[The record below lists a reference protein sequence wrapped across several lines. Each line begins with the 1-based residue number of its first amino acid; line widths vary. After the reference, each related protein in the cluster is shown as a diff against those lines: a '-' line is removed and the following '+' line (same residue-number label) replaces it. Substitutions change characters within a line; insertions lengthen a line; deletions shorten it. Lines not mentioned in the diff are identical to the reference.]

1 MGLSDKPEFTSAS
14 KFQPVETALEKVT
27 QDLRALQQ
35 DVVSELRQDIQQL
48 QAERSRL
55 RHEIDRLRDQRQML
69 QSQQQDLLTQHQLA
83 QQQAWAK
90 QLAKVMATHL
100 YAVLS
105 QRMQQDPSQP
115 ALSGSYQGTTYQSL
129 SALDTTLQ
137 QTLQS
142 LRQDLNSYQSNLSQ
156 QLNRMQTLEQQG
168 EAILEA
174 LVSRLSHQ
182 LQQEM
187 TKPSPP
193 AQPTVGLGNVPT
205 HENGG
210 RSAPQPYPLP
220 QPISP
225 ATAHQNGSVQPHL
238 PNGGESRTA
247 KPTPTAGSALEFMAI
262 GSALTL
268 GFIALIFFF
277 AWVVAQFGG
286 TPQRLGLPILGLVGL
301 AIAAIFF
308 YTRSS
313 QSRGVNASSVLST
326 APAIAPEPT
335 IMPVRF
341 SLRSLGLS
349 QFQIGFVM
357 ILLSTIALSLH
368 NVVVRIIANPSNVFN
383 AWEVGGYIQLNTIG
397 NSLLIL
403 WMRMLIVVP
412 LMAILAGFLYPTAWK
427 DIKAFCLSKD
437 RALLVTVVGSGFFLF
452 LSQVLI
458 YISIA
463 QVGPAVA
470 VTILFMYPLVTIPL
484 AWLLFSDRP
493 TSLRFAVM
501 LGILL
506 GIICTAYP
514 RLTTAVAASSGNVSL
529 GVVSAL
535 ISGVA
540 FAFYLIS
547 MQISFRKLH
556 PVPVSLIQFAAIFV
570 LTSLSLALFGAE
582 QGLLGL
588 RLNVNV
594 LPESRLGLITSGVIL
609 GGLTLAGYLLNNFG
623 VRFMGAAMASIV
635 ASSGP
640 VLTALLAFW
649 VIPSDQT
656 RLQPIQ
662 ILGIL
667 IVTLGVSAL
676 SFERLLMQRRMVR
689 SSKPA

>member
-1 MGLSDKPEFTSAS
+1 MGLSDKPESTSA

-35 DVVSELRQDIQQL
+35 DVVGELRQDIQQL

-193 AQPTVGLGNVPT
+193 PPVAAPGTVPT

-220 QPISP
+220 QSSHP
-225 ATAHQNGSVQPHL
+225 APTAHQNGSVQHP
-238 PNGGESRTA
+238 PVPQSADRPA
-247 KPTPTAGSALEFMAI
+247 KVAPSSGSALEFMAI
-262 GSALTL
+262 GSVLTL

-308 YTRSS
+308 YARSS
-313 QSRGVNASSVLST
+313 QSRGVNAASVLST
-326 APAIAPEPT
+326 APATAPEPT

-368 NVVVRIIANPSNVFN
+368 NVVVRIIANPSNVFDG
-383 AWEVGGYIQLNTIG
+383 WQVGGYIQLNTIG

-493 TSLRFAVM
+493 TLLRFAVM

-514 RLTTAVAASSGNVSL
+514 RLTTAVASSGNVSL

-588 RLNVNV
+588 QLDVNV
-594 LPESRLGLITSGVIL
+594 LPESRLGLITSGIIL
-609 GGLTLAGYLLNNFG
+609 GALTLAGYLLNNFG